1 MEDEL
6 RMRELRLVGEEE
18 ERGKVLVEAE
28 GRGMGGLGCEGIKGV
43 GVKRNARSI
52 KVCGDW
58 YLLPYQVERGG
69 EEWGI
74 YGVSGLRGES
84 CRG

>member
-1 MEDEL
+1 
-6 RMRELRLVGEEE
+6 MRELRMVGEEE
-18 ERGKVLVEAE
+18 TRGKVEAE
-28 GRGMGGLGCEGIKGV
+28 GRGMGGPGGDGIKGV

-52 KVCGDW
+52 KDCGDW